1 MTESTHETNNHQ
13 EGEIAM
19 EKVTCDTINSWAD
32 DKNGPVALHL
42 KQRLMPVEGEGAVIF
57 PPTYAGIGYN
67 IDTLSDGTKVATIDS
82 VGAQANRIEPIFKDH
97 PYAELVPQIDVGYG
111 EEKKISILEAGH
123 RLGDA
128 VIRSTTDL
136 QQDAQDAFREFL
148 DTGNATKIAKLA
160 PTSLVFGVWDSR
172 DTQAKLPR
180 IVQSVIRAWDISELK
195 RSAQYNPALDYAA
208 LEVFSEED
216 KQKAEGKSE
225 SPLAQRGFVH
235 VPAIGTHGGVI
246 AKGGIERQV
255 TVNLVA
261 LRRLEGKAT
270 EVTKEDTKKV
280 HEKLRE
286 LESKNGAAAEALRLF
301 LEDKYTEVAEKI
313 CNLEGENGELI
324 EALKKLEEAKAVTN
338 KLRRYVLGLSL
349 VAATAPLDPFLR
361 QGCLLVLDPDETA
374 EWSLVERSG
383 KRTAAPL
390 NEQTALNYA
399 KTAANAF
406 GVGPDRCLSFSKELA
421 KEDANKDKKAK
432 TKTKAA

>member
-13 EGEIAM
+13 REE
-19 EKVTCDTINSWAD
+19 TCKTINSWAD

-57 PPTYAGIGYN
+57 PPTYADIGYN

-82 VGAQANRIEPIFKDH
+82 VGAQANRIEPIFKES
-97 PYAELVPQIDVGYG
+97 PYAALVPQIDVGYG
-111 EEKKISILEAGH
+111 NEKKISILDVGH

-128 VIRSTTDL
+128 VIRCTAL
-136 QQDAQDAFREFL
+136 KEDAQKAFREFL

-225 SPLAQRGFVH
+225 NPLAQRGFVH

-261 LRRLEGKAT
+261 LRRLEG
-270 EVTKEDTKKV
+270 
-280 HEKLRE
+280 
-286 LESKNGAAAEALRLF
+286 
-301 LEDKYTEVAEKI
+301 
-313 CNLEGENGELI
+313 ENGE
-324 EALKKLEEAKAVTN
+324 A
-338 KLRRYVLGLSL
+338 LRRYVLGLSL

-361 QGCLLVLDPDETA
+361 QGCLLVPDPNKTA
-374 EWSLVERSG
+374 KWSLVERSE
-383 KRTAAPL
+383 KPTAAPL

-399 KTAANAF
+399 KTAAKAF
-406 GVGPDRCLSFSKELA
+406 DVGPNRDLSFDKDLA
-421 KEDANKDKKAK
+421 KVDAGKDKKAK
-432 TKTKAA
+432 AKAKQ